1 MQITAALSKAS
12 RAMLGWKSLDLSE
25 RSGVPHDT
33 IRTFESGRTKS
44 MTTMNEKAILQTF
57 EAGGLS
63 FITENGGGAGVRL
76 AKPAGE

>member
-1 MQITAALSKAS
+1 MQFTATLSKAS

-33 IRTFESGRTKS
+33 IRAFESGRTKS
-44 MTTMNEKAILQTF
+44 MTTMNEKAILQAF

-63 FITENGGGAGVRL
+63 FITENGGGMGVRYG
-76 AKPAGE
+76 KPAAQ